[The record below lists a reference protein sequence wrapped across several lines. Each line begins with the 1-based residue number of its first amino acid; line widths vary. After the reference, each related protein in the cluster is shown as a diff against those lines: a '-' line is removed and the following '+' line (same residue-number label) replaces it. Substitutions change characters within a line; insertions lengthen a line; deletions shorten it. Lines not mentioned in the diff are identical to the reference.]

1 MGKDF
6 IMVFSLED
14 SNKLKENG
22 YQFVDKQGDVYIF
35 KDNKN
40 IVFSEDNIKMIRTD
54 VVML

>member
-14 SNKLKENG
+14 SKKLKENG